1 MVLFKVGNSTESSQ
15 NSICLSGEAEN
26 PIQTC
31 GLSGCYL
38 NLIAQDTFLDN
49 YDLMA
54 FTNDV

>member
-1 MVLFKVGNSTESSQ
+1 MVLFKVGNSTESLQ
-15 NSICLSGEAEN
+15 NPICLSGDAEN

-38 NLIAQDTFLDN
+38 NLIAQETFFYY

>member
-15 NSICLSGEAEN
+15 NPICLSGDAEN

-38 NLIAQDTFLDN
+38 NLIAKDTFLDN